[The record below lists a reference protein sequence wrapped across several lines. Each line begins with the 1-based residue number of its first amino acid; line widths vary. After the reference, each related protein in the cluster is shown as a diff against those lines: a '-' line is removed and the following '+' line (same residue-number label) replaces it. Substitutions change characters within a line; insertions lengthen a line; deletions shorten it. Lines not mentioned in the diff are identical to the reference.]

1 MAVPAKLGAMIGT
14 TASDAS
20 MAEDIFG
27 NTFGTAKLE
36 MSPEVKR
43 KLRFARQVAGVHEDQ
58 FSWNRAPENIMPTRE
73 EVMAKKAAEARAQM
87 EAKAAAA
94 AIETEAQAQKEA
106 EAEEQVEKQ
115 ASTAEII
122 MSDYSMSFLPCV
134 IFLFIIVVAIFAATL
149 GAFWVPNFRFF
160 SF

>member
-73 EVMAKKAAEARAQM
+73 EVMAKKAADARAQM
-87 EAKAAAA
+87 EAQAKAAAA
-94 AIETEAQAQKEA
+94 AEAKAQAQKEA

-134 IFLFIIVVAIFAATL
+134 IFLFIIVVAVFAATL
-149 GAFWVPNFRFF
+149 GAFWVPNFLF
-160 SF
+160 